1 MEKHREGG
9 QREGASRWSTGEAG
23 VNGGGEMNPP
33 VRGLYID
40 GGTEAEIRDDGY
52 RITLTVTPCC
62 NEHRAANAL
71 LPRTNSP

>member
-1 MEKHREGG
+1 
-9 QREGASRWSTGEAG
+9 
-23 VNGGGEMNPP
+23 MNPP